1 MRNKKLFGTL
11 LLCGSLLTALPSC
24 DKDTIVEAPPNQAEL
39 NIQMIESF
47 EVKGYSFVSPTLN
60 LDGDNSVDKYVYEP
74 PFLIVNLFGSQYRF
88 DLNKLIAVE
97 ASFSGN
103 LILYFP

>member
-24 DKDTIVEAPPNQAEL
+24 DKDTIIETPPNQAEL

-47 EVKGYSFVSPTLN
+47 EVKGYTFVSPTLD
-60 LDGDNSVDKYVYEP
+60 LEGDNSADKYVFED
-74 PFLIVNLFGSQYRF
+74 PFLIVNLFGDQYRF
-88 DLNKLIAVE
+88 DLNKLIAVRT
-97 ASFSGN
+97 SISGN